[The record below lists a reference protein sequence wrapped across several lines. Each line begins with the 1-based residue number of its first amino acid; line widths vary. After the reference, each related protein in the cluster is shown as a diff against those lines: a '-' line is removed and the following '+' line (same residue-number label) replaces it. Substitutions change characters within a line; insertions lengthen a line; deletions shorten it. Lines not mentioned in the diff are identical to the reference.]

1 MDVEYV
7 YYVVNVDQSHW
18 FLCQV
23 CLTSWDIIAYDSD
36 IACTT
41 QQKFEK
47 LMEPICNMIPY
58 LLL

>member
-7 YYVVNVDQSHW
+7 YFAVNVNENHW
-18 FLCQV
+18 ILCQI

-41 QQKFEK
+41 QQRFEQ
-47 LMEPICNMIPY
+47 LTEPI
-58 LLL
+58 